1 MWKSLRSTRTD
12 LGRKDGEG
20 GKEGVDRKGSLEEP
34 LGRDSEPGGHC
45 HCVIAGAKCLAW
57 GLSWV
62 MGSG

>member
-1 MWKSLRSTRTD
+1 MWKSLRLTRTD

-20 GKEGVDRKGSLEEP
+20 GKEGVDRKGSQEEP
-34 LGRDSEPGGHC
+34 LGRDSEAGHC